1 MVALYYT
8 ALTATLLTPQAF
20 AQVQEKVQLNVFTEW
35 M

>member
-1 MVALYYT
+1 M
-8 ALTATLLTPQAF
+8 ALTAALLAARAHITG